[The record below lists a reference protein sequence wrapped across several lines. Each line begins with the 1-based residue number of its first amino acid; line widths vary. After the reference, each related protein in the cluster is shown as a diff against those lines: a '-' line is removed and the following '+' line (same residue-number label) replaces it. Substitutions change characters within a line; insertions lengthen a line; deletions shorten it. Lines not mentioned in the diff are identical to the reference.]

1 MRTEMTKKWIWIIIF
16 APLGLA
22 LFVAIGGWVV
32 MALWNW
38 LLPTLFGWPEV
49 TFWQALGILALSR
62 ILFGAFFILA
72 FTNAVFNVANHNFNC
87 ECPIMLRTF
96 FTYNYVRGIIQ
107 PVCLCIFQKL
117 TLEILI
123 N

>member
-1 MRTEMTKKWIWIIIF
+1 MRTEMTKKWMWIIIF

-62 ILFGAFFILA
+62 ILFGGFGAHGPNRSGWNRHKKGSKDHL
-72 FTNAVFNVANHNFNC
+72 TD
-87 ECPIMLRTF
+87 EE
-96 FTYNYVRGIIQ
+96 RGRLKQGID
-107 PVCLCIFQKL
+107 PVPGDSTAQ
-117 TLEILI
+117 
-123 N
+123 